1 MYIYNNKN
9 ILFTKQHIYYKFIGS
24 YITKNS
30 KDDLSKILRKSREPT
45 YRESFIIIWL
55 EELSDLQLNES
66 LYVCPT
72 YQEIFKYK
80 KKGWKFLSELS
91 QIRLIEISLSTENML
106 KKYILKINK

>member
-80 KKGWKFLSELS
+80 KKGLEIFVRVKPNPTYRVSDLS
-91 QIRLIEISLSTENML
+91 SLPV
-106 KKYILKINK
+106 